1 MSAKQSV
8 QQTHPEREP
17 EGPGQTET
25 WSQGQ
30 GDRLGSRDHR
40 HRLSLGR
47 VRPRGSTDGLAV
59 AVTASSTWRASTGPG
74 LSSLSPGQVFRT
86 SQGHLPVGR
95 VDAEQTAPEVQDTK
109 APTNCQKK
117 SPGFLGCKAS
127 PTPGVGTP
135 LKVRLHEITS
145 GGMDWSLPAK
155 KCLPPFP
162 ELPRELMLFAQEV
175 CRDPCMPAKKQ
186 LSDFLLTPTR
196 SVLSDSGHV

>member
-8 QQTHPEREP
+8 QQDRRARAKLRRGLKAKVTALEAETTDTGSASDESGHEVPQMDLLWPSQPLPPGELRRVQDCPERC
-17 EGPGQTET
+17 
-25 WSQGQ
+25 
-30 GDRLGSRDHR
+30 
-40 HRLSLGR
+40 
-47 VRPRGSTDGLAV
+47 
-59 AVTASSTWRASTGPG
+59 
-74 LSSLSPGQVFRT
+74 SLSPGQVFRT

-127 PTPGVGTP
+127 STPGVGTP